1 MKIAKDTVVSLDYE
15 LSDSGGT
22 LLEKSE
28 SPLIYLHGGYY
39 GIFPMVEA
47 ALQGK
52 TRAIPAR

>member
-39 GIFPMVEA
+39 GIFPMVET
-47 ALQGK
+47 AL
-52 TRAIPAR
+52 